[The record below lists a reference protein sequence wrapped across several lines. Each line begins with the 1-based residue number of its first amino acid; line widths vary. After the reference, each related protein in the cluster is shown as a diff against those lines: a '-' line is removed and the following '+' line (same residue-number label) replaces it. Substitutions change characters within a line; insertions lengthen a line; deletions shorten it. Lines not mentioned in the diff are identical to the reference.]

1 MNYILDTNVLVIY
14 ARANQITRNIE
25 KDLQI
30 FAQGNNLVISA
41 VTVGEIRSIA
51 IQNRWGKKKIERLN
65 QLLNRFLISNINV
78 REIIE
83 SYAEIDAFSQGK
95 LPGIKS
101 SFSARNMGKND
112 LWIAATGSVLNL
124 ILLTTDSDYDHL
136 NEKYLTVQKIDIKKY
151 LNN

>member
-51 IQNRWGKKKIERLN
+51 IQNRWGKKIFN
-65 QLLNRFLISNINV
+65 QLTK
-78 REIIE
+78 
-83 SYAEIDAFSQGK
+83 D
-95 LPGIKS
+95 
-101 SFSARNMGKND
+101 
-112 LWIAATGSVLNL
+112 
-124 ILLTTDSDYDHL
+124 
-136 NEKYLTVQKIDIKKY
+136 
-151 LNN
+151 